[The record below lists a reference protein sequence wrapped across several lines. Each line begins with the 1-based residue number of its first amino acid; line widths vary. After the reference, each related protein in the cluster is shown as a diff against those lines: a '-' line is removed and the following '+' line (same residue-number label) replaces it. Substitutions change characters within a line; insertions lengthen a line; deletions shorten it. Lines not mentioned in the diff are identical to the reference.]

1 VGRGRLRRADEA
13 YRDAGGHGR
22 HRRELTPAQKLA
34 IQEQVRK
41 HPHWGVGRLRGA
53 VCGLPRNTTAAY
65 LRRLRRVRACRR
77 RRMWRTL
84 EWTMSGAVWAIDGTW
99 LDLPVTPCGRRALV
113 VVELHSRQTLCL
125 ESVPGERAASV
136 VACLEGLFEQHGAP
150 LVIKA
155 DNGSAFIADAVA
167 ELCRRHGITLLHSP
181 VRRPRYNGTCEV
193 SGRWAKHRALAA
205 ASQRG
210 PPERLC
216 QEDLDH
222 AITFTGTMPRIDDAL
237 RQSFL
242 ATVDQEQASVARE
255 QGLVID
261 DHTPDDVRR
270 SLTRVAVQRAL
281 LSCHMLTIRGREYPR
296 CLPAQAA

>member
-150 LVIKA
+150 L
-155 DNGSAFIADAVA
+155 D
-167 ELCRRHGITLLHSP
+167 SP